1 MLNETYIG
9 IDICKA
15 NLDLAVRPSQEQWQ
29 KPNDPAGIRQVVEQ
43 LQQLKPKLIVVEA
56 TGGLERAL
64 AGALQVAQLP
74 VAVVNPRQARDF
86 AKATGQL
93 AKTDQL
99 DAHNLAHYAQAI
111 KPEPRA
117 LPDQQRQQLSAVL
130 SRRRQVVQMCT
141 AERQRLSSTPEHTR
155 VRLVKHL
162 EWLEAELAELDQE
175 LDTLV
180 AQSQEWKAQADQ
192 LQSTPGVGAVTTFTL
207 LAELPELGQLNRKQI
222 AALVGVAPLNA
233 DSGRYR
239 GRRIV
244 WGGRAAVRS
253 VLYMA
258 TLAAVRFNPVIKVFY
273 DRLSAA
279 GKPKKVALT
288 ACMRKLLTILN
299 AMLKSG
305 SHWNP
310 T

>member
-1 MLNETYIG
+1 M
-9 IDICKA
+9 
-15 NLDLAVRPSQEQWQ
+15 
-29 KPNDPAGIRQVVEQ
+29 
-43 LQQLKPKLIVVEA
+43 IVVEA

-258 TLAAVRFNPVIKVFY
+258 TLAAVRYNPVIKVFY

-288 ACMRKLLTILN
+288 ACMRKLLVILN
-299 AMLKSG
+299 AMVKNGQDWSP
-305 SHWNP
+305 SMA
-310 T
+310 